1 MPTHTVSDQQ
11 GNVLEETVDN
21 GDGTGVHTD
30 YTTTPPT
37 VTEVSGLPVISE
49 EVVIPIEETT
59 TLSEVVARLPATN
72 LDEANDI
79 LLALIIALS
88 NQGVS

>member
-1 MPTHTVSDQQ
+1 MPTHTVSDHH

-30 YTTTPPT
+30 YTTTPHA
-37 VTEVSGLPVISE
+37 VTEVSGLPVIVE
-49 EVVIPIEETT
+49 EVVIPVEEST

-79 LLALIIALS
+79 MMALINVLA
-88 NQGVS
+88 NQGVT